1 MPPVTGSN
9 TGAAP
14 LRFGVLGAANINGG
28 GTLPL
33 RLSSAPS
40 LFRFVFQLRTL
51 PACSAST
58 APSSSALTPPRA
70 RSHHRAVLHEPGRRP
85 HHGAR
90 RARPRPRRG
99 ARRRAQARGRRDL
112 RRLPRAARRRRRRRD
127 LRALAQWPALRVDD
141 EGTRRGL
148 PRALREA
155 LRLVRRLSVPAVRR
169 CAH

>member
-58 APSSSALTPPRA
+58 APSSSALTPPARAAIIAPCFTSPDDARITALAARDRA
-70 RSHHRAVLHEPGRRP
+70 RAEEHVAEHKLEGVEIFDGYQELLDGADVDAIYVPSPNGLHYEWTMKALDAGFHVLCEKPF
-85 HHGAR
+85 A
-90 RARPRPRRG
+90 
-99 ARRRAQARGRRDL
+99 
-112 RRLPRAARRRRRRRD
+112 
-127 LRALAQWPALRVDD
+127 
-141 EGTRRGL
+141 
-148 PRALREA
+148 
-155 LRLVRRLSVPAVRR
+155 S
-169 CAH
+169 